1 MWGYDDHFGSV
12 IELYEDDGLFAMDR
26 DIISKDAQLVVA
38 HANHLATLEEA
49 LRILDIDGFFGTGA
63 DRESVLLTVEVTPPD
78 HMNVGF
84 ARRLNPDGPL
94 LDEWLTTVAEL
105 PLLDPDPVAT
115 AELAEVSEPLAPPP
129 NVTMARLWRR
139 TPGLYLLDGTA
150 IYGPH
155 SIRERNETYEAAEYC
170 PEWVLIGDDGGGR
183 GYLMR
188 ATGNVFDPAQG
199 GDASDV
205 YLVDHGA
212 LTEHIE
218 KVGEFVTGDLLGWL
232 VRE

>member
-1 MWGYDDHFGSV
+1 
-12 IELYEDDGLFAMDR
+12 MDR

-183 GYLMR
+183 DISCVPRETFSIPHRGVMPPMSTSSITVR
-188 ATGNVFDPAQG
+188 SPSISRRSVSSSPATFSDGWC
-199 GDASDV
+199 AS
-205 YLVDHGA
+205 
-212 LTEHIE
+212 E
-218 KVGEFVTGDLLGWL
+218 
-232 VRE
+232 